1 MRVNGRSSRDNL
13 IQVKIKGR
21 SQSTDRS
28 KENNTVY
35 NMGKSEPI
43 RYPMEELRLIKR
55 KVESNDKYRRLG
67 IKVCYMIRKLRLN
80 RQLRKKNI
88 HEVKEERGILRSK
101 SNRFKTRKKPRHGH
115 DKQKVHNN
123 TEQCPIDKKQAG
135 CNNGALRRSK
145 CRSCSI
151 NRNLAD

>member
-67 IKVCYMIRKLRLN
+67 IKVWLYD
-80 RQLRKKNI
+80 
-88 HEVKEERGILRSK
+88 KEI
-101 SNRFKTRKKPRHGH
+101 
-115 DKQKVHNN
+115 KV
-123 TEQCPIDKKQAG
+123 KQAT
-135 CNNGALRRSK
+135 
-145 CRSCSI
+145 
-151 NRNLAD
+151 

>member
-13 IQVKIKGR
+13 IQYKIKGR

-43 RYPMEELRLIKR
+43 RYTMEELKLIKR

-67 IKVCYMIRKLRLN
+67 IEVCYMIRKLRLN

-88 HEVKEERGILRSK
+88 HEVKEERGILRS
-101 SNRFKTRKKPRHGH
+101 NLIDIKP
-115 DKQKVHNN
+115 
-123 TEQCPIDKKQAG
+123 E
-135 CNNGALRRSK
+135 RSLGMDM
-145 CRSCSI
+145 I
-151 NRNLAD
+151 NRRFTIILSNVQSIKNKQDVIMELLEDLMQTLQY